1 MINIKSNKTNKTMRY
16 KFKLVSLILLVSFIT
31 SCATPH
37 VISDTGGQILVKGP
51 RRAFGPSHDPYT
63 ADAQV
68 TANQRCSEIGGD
80 GATYVGGQVILFDGD
95 YTKFTCTVPTEKIMQ
110 SVTVRNALDKI
121 GLCVRS
127 NIVELDDLTS
137 DAATIANGI
146 AAVCSTSIDDFLNLF
161 LQLKRGS
168 SNFNTTFRKQFK
180 AEQSQKILPFVLK
193 WRNLIR
199 TGRNKSKEPT
209 ERELPN
215 SLIQI

>member
-1 MINIKSNKTNKTMRY
+1 MRNP
-16 KFKLVSLILLVSFIT
+16 FKLISLIVLVCFVS
-31 SCATPH
+31 SCASPH
-37 VISDTGGQILVKGP
+37 VISDAGGQILVKGP

-63 ADAQV
+63 VDAQV
-68 TANQRCSEIGGD
+68 AANQRCIEAGGD
-80 GATYVGGQVILFDGD
+80 GATYIGGQVILFDGD
-95 YTKFTCTVPTEKIMQ
+95 YTKFTCTISTEKIMQ
-110 SVTVRNALDKI
+110 SAAVRNALDKI

-146 AAVCSTSIDDFLNLF
+146 ASVCASSIDDFLNLF

-168 SNFNTTFRKQFK
+168 DNFNITFRKTFK
-180 AEQSQKILPFVLK
+180 AEQYQKILPFVLK

-199 TGRNKSKEPT
+199 TGRNKSKEPS

>member
-1 MINIKSNKTNKTMRY
+1 MRY
-16 KFKLVSLILLVSFIT
+16 IFKLLSLILLVSFIT
-31 SCATPH
+31 SCAAPH
-37 VISDTGGQILVKGP
+37 VVSDTDGQILVKGP

-137 DAATIANGI
+137 DATTIANGI
-146 AAVCSTSIDDFLNLF
+146 AAVCSTSIDDLLNLF

-180 AEQSQKILPFVLK
+180 AEQNQKILPFVLK